1 MTDIAFHSNTKQRI
15 ITGQRLII
23 LRLLNSFQWCV
34 CRCSDVLG
42 ILNRTPVNKVRGA
55 ISTIKY
61 FQEES
66 STEKVEIILEFFIR
80 LNQER
85 FCSLLNSPISD
96 IIRAVEIGKY
106 LDTENRILMSEIIND
121 VSFEELLEVQTNIR
135 FALHYLC
142 CPFCL
147 FLLAAVDVPSCI
159 FFS

>member
-1 MTDIAFHSNTKQRI
+1 M
-15 ITGQRLII
+15 
-23 LRLLNSFQWCV
+23 
-34 CRCSDVLG
+34 
-42 ILNRTPVNKVRGA
+42 
-55 ISTIKY
+55 IKY

-66 STEKVEIILEFFIR
+66 STGKVEIILEFFIR

-85 FCSLLNSPISD
+85 FCSFLNSPISD

-121 VSFEELLEVQTNIR
+121 LSFEELLEVQTTIR

-147 FLLAAVDVPSCI
+147 SFLAAVDVMFI
-159 FFS
+159 LLLRLEV